1 MIAARHDVTADMIAA
16 FLLLPHATM
25 SNAWLTQQ
33 DARDI
38 AVFIMEG
45 EHRCREK

>member
-1 MIAARHDVTADMIAA
+1 MIAA

-38 AVFIMEG
+38 AAFMMES
-45 EHRCREK
+45 EHRRGEK